1 MIVEDLFENSAT
13 DFFKQLQKTNPKFK
27 NLRIHGDPEHDELRR
42 QDLVAQQARQ
52 GEQQQQAQQAAAQR
66 IEQDRANMPELV
78 AQLKTLM
85 SKFDP
90 NFEYSDDHSF
100 WTQQRALQN
109 QIGELKSR
117 IKAAGMNITESRINE
132 IDWKGIQ
139 KKAGEF
145 SKGAQKF
152 TKNVSQTGQAL
163 GGAATALGGAAK
175 EVGKQFIAKPVAAT
189 YGAAKSGLNKAADV
203 AKGVYGDVKA
213 GAQKVGRGVDTVA
226 TDVGNAGTWAGDKIN
241 QAGRGVANVVGGTAN
256 AIGATAGG
264 ATTGVGR
271 AAAKGFNTGVKN
283 VGGGAV
289 NRLQTN
295 VFKQQPTAATGDA
308 QAAVEPA
315 QDTAQVDQRMPSS
328 ALNPATGLAWTQ
340 PEIAQWRAASA
351 PDTTAAATPT
361 PVAPSADTTTA
372 DTTPTTAATTTP
384 TTTAATTTPTT
395 GRKTVS
401 MNVAKQAIDT
411 AAQALTKVR
420 SRDRAKVAQ
429 YAQSKLLQVGQPS
442 PAASKPT
449 WKGRKTRSPGLSKK
463 QKDYIAKI
471 GVDESLSWSKDFD
484 PGKLIWNKITRS
496 H

>member
-27 NLRIHGDPEHDELRR
+27 NLRIHGDPDHDELRR
-42 QDLVAQQARQ
+42 QDLVAQQARRS
-52 GEQQQQAQQAAAQR
+52 EQQQQAQQAAAQR

-100 WTQQRALQN
+100 WTQQRALQS
-109 QIGELKSR
+109 QIGNLKAR

-139 KKAGEF
+139 KKAAGF
-145 SKGAQKF
+145 QKGAQQF
-152 TKNVSQTGQAL
+152 TKNISQTGQAL
-163 GGAATALGGAAK
+163 GGAASALGGAAK

-189 YGAAKSGLNKAADV
+189 YGAAKSGLSKAADV
-203 AKGVYGDVKA
+203 TKGIYGDVKQGVQT
-213 GAQKVGRGVDTVA
+213 GAQGVSTASADIGKGVRALGRGA
-226 TDVGNAGTWAGDKIN
+226 
-241 QAGRGVANVVGGTAN
+241 ANVAGGTAN
-256 AIGATAGG
+256 AVAATAGG
-264 ATTGVGR
+264 ATTGLGR

-283 VGGGAV
+283 VGGSAA

-295 VFKQQPTAATGDA
+295 VFKQQPTATTGAA
-308 QAAVEPA
+308 QAAAEPA
-315 QDTAQVDQRMPSS
+315 QATAPVDQRMPSS

-340 PEIAQWRAASA
+340 PEIEQWRAASA
-351 PDTTAAATPT
+351 PDAATPT
-361 PVAPSADTTTA
+361 PVAPSTDTTTA
-372 DTTPTTAATTTP
+372 AATP
-384 TTTAATTTPTT
+384 ATT

-429 YAQSKLLQVGQPS
+429 YAQSKLLKVGQPS

-449 WKGRKTRSPGLSKK
+449 RKGRKPRSPGLSKD
-463 QKDYIAKI
+463 QLDYISKI
-471 GVDESLSWSKDFD
+471 PVDESLSWSKDFD
-484 PGKLIWNKITRS
+484 PGKLIWDKITRS